1 MKELKAYLV
10 RSVCDWALDQGLT
23 PHVAVDTSY
32 PGVAVPAEYVQD
44 ARIVLNIHPLAIQGY
59 ALDDEGISFSARFGG
74 RPFAISVPLP
84 AILAVYARENG
95 QGISFP
101 EPEKPSPESSPGEE
115 GGSPEPAR
123 KGPHLRVIK

>member
-23 PHVAVDTSY
+23 PHVAVHAAY
-32 PGVAVPAEYVQD
+32 PGASVPRQFVKED
-44 ARIVLNIHPLAIQGY
+44 RIVLNIHPNAIADYVLG
-59 ALDDEGISFSARFGG
+59 DEGLVFSARFEG
-74 RPFAISVPLP
+74 RPFPVAVPLP

-101 EPEKPSPESSPGEE
+101 EPAPPG
-115 GGSPEPAR
+115 PDDANPPPQPPAGPTG
-123 KGPHLRVIK
+123 KGARLRVVK